1 VVSGIDWAR
10 GEYLSPRGR
19 IASSWRREPGRL
31 VVAVEVPVNAVA
43 ELHLPAGA
51 GATIRESGRLLASSS
66 DVDLRSR
73 TADTAVVAL
82 GSGRYR
88 FEVKEDR

>member
-1 VVSGIDWAR
+1 M
-10 GEYLSPRGR
+10 
-19 IASSWRREPGRL
+19 
-31 VVAVEVPVNAVA
+31 NAVA

-51 GATIRESGRLLASSS
+51 GAAIRESGRRLASSS
-66 DVDLRSR
+66 DVALRSR

-88 FEVKEDR
+88 FEVTEGR